1 MARLAVMLRAGDG
14 ESVTVPRTRRGRD
27 SKARIVAAAAELMY
41 QQGVTTTSV
50 EDVLRQ
56 SGAGKSQFYHY
67 FSSREEL
74 IAEVLRH
81 QLAVVLEEQKRFR
94 LDTWDGIGEWFE
106 AMILA
111 QQTQRRFLGCPLGS
125 LAGEVLQQ
133 GDLLRE
139 TAAEAF
145 VRWQQALVDGLAGLQ
160 ASGLLR
166 GDVDLEAVARS
177 VIATLQG
184 GYLLSS
190 AMREITPLRGAT
202 DAALRLLQSYAP

>member
-1 MARLAVMLRAGDG
+1 M
-14 ESVTVPRTRRGRD
+14 TVPLTRRGRD

-41 QQGVTTTSV
+41 ERGVTATSV
-50 EDVLRQ
+50 EDVLRK

-74 IAEVLRH
+74 VAEVLRH
-81 QLAVVLEEQKRFR
+81 QLALVLKEQKHFH
-94 LDTWDGIGEWFE
+94 LDTWDGIEEWFE
-106 AMILA
+106 AMVLA
-111 QQTQRRFLGCPLGS
+111 QQGRRRFLGCPLGS
-125 LAGEVLQQ
+125 LAGEVIQQ

-145 VRWQQALVDGLAGLQ
+145 ACWQRALVEGLAGLQ
-160 ASGLLR
+160 AAGLLR
-166 GDVDLEAVARS
+166 GDADLEAAAES

-190 AMREITPLRGAT
+190 ATRDITALRRAT
-202 DAALRLLQSYAP
+202 EASLRLLRSYAPQGAT